1 MISIFII
8 NNYLKQSL
16 LCLKLRYGIKSIF
29 TQRKGVDLLSTPNMT
44 ELFFSI

>member
-1 MISIFII
+1 MNEKEGHLTFFF
-8 NNYLKQSL
+8 
-16 LCLKLRYGIKSIF
+16 LCLKLRYGTKAIF